1 MTLVSWASLNGVN
14 SMAAKKKPRGF
25 GKFDALTR
33 KLVQVDKTA
42 VDKRIEKDKA
52 KRIKKRKKS

>member
-1 MTLVSWASLNGVN
+1 
-14 SMAAKKKPRGF
+14 MAAKKKPRGF

-33 KLVQVDKTA
+33 KLVQVDKEA

-52 KRIKKRKKS
+52 KRIKKRKK

>member
-1 MTLVSWASLNGVN
+1 
-14 SMAAKKKPRGF
+14 MAAKKKPRGF

-42 VDKRIEKDKA
+42 VDKRIDKDKA